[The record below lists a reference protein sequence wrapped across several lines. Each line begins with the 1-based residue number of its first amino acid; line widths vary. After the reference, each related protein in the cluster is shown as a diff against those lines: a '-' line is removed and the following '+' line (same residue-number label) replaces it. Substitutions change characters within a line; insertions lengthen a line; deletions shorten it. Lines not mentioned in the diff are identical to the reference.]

1 MQSLLF
7 TLTGTPNQTRP
18 QTHFVNRSVSLCST
32 VSPWKQKPHLLT
44 PVSQVSRPVPEPSSH
59 HVTPENLSDLKDNS
73 LQMLNVFPLKIPS
86 SLLMQIQNST
96 AIQFSRM
103 LHSLYGI
110 KISHKNT
117 LEKIFFSPLW
127 RLLRYYGILNHYIQT
142 ATNLC

>member
-18 QTHFVNRSVSLCST
+18 QTHFVNKSVSS
-32 VSPWKQKPHLLT
+32 
-44 PVSQVSRPVPEPSSH
+44 VPEPSSH
-59 HVTPENLSDLKDNS
+59 QVTPENLSGPKDNL

-103 LHSLYGI
+103 LHSLYRI